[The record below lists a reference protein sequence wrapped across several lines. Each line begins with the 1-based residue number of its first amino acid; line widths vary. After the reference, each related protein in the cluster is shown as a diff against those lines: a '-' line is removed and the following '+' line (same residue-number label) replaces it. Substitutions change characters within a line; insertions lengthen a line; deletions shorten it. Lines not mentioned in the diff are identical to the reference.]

1 MQFSW
6 TVKTDAFTWIILF
19 HRDPSSVIGKV
30 VQYAV
35 KNEALLVTN
44 DNYKNLTFE
53 NGAFKEQ
60 IDKRLVG
67 YKWEGRTSPC
77 PTSARLRLGF
87 LTLTPSTGSLRRSLL
102 SRNVKGKLQVHP
114 PKDNYQNVDIFFRDG
129 STAGRFDSLREAEA
143 GKHKRTRRR
152 RTG

>member
-1 MQFSW
+1 MQFSR
-6 TVKTDAFTWIILF
+6 TVKTDAFTLIIFF

-35 KNEALLVTN
+35 NNEALLVTN

-67 YKWEGRTSPC
+67 YKWEGEDFTMSYERKTEAWFPNINSINWKPQKK
-77 PTSARLRLGF
+77 
-87 LTLTPSTGSLRRSLL
+87 PSVSERQREITGASS
-102 SRNVKGKLQVHP
+102 
-114 PKDNYQNVDIFFRDG
+114 
-129 STAGRFDSLREAEA
+129 
-143 GKHKRTRRR
+143 KR
-152 RTG
+152 